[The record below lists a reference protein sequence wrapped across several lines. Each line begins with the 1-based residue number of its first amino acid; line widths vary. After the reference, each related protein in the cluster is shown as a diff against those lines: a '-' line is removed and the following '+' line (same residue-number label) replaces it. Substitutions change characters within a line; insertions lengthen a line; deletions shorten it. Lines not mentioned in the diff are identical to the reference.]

1 VQDPTLPSGTVTFLF
16 TDIEGSTRL
25 LRALGERYEHVLAE
39 HQRLLRAAFAAHHGH
54 EVDTQGDSFFVAFR
68 RAKDAVAAAIDAQR
82 TLAANHWPDGHAVK
96 VRMGIHTGEPVVGER
111 RYTGIGVHRA
121 ARIGAVGH
129 GGQVLLSN
137 TTRELIEDDLPPGV
151 ALRGLGRH
159 RLKDIQRPERI
170 FQLVA
175 EGLPSRFPPLR
186 TVGASRRLRSKP
198 VLAGVAALALAGA
211 AVAVLLTSLGGSG
224 TAQASS
230 VSPNSVGILESKD
243 GSIQSEIAVGAAP
256 SGVAAG
262 TGAVWVANTDAIPGS
277 VSRIDT
283 KTRSVRQE
291 ITVGQGPS
299 GIAVGGGAVWVA
311 NGLDGTVSR
320 IDPGSN
326 QVVKTIRVGAGP
338 SAIGWGAGAVWVSNA
353 IDGTVSRIDP
363 SSWRVTRTIP
373 VAIGA
378 SALAVGF
385 GRVWVASSSAGTVTP
400 LDPATGEAGD
410 AVNVGLAPDALAVG
424 DGVVWVAN
432 HDNGTVMT
440 IDPGTSAVTNT
451 IAVGRDPVAL
461 AVGPESVWVANAGDS
476 TLSRID
482 PARHAVVGTKA
493 LGNQPR
499 GLAVSPEGLFVAVR
513 STGSEHRGGALHVSS
528 AFFISDTMDPALSY
542 NWQVTSVTHD
552 GLLGFRRV
560 GGVQGLEVVPDLAV
574 SLATPTDGGRTYTYR
589 LRRGVRYSNGQPVE
603 PGDLRRALERV
614 LHLRSPGA
622 GYYSSVVGATA
633 CLAKPTTCDLSHGV
647 VADAASRT
655 VTFHLTEPDGDFQT
669 KLALEF
675 AAAVPSDTPFR
686 DLGGRV
692 PGTGPY
698 RISRWVKGSSVTLV
712 RNHRFNEWSS
722 DAQPRGYPDTITV
735 RVDGDFGRRTREVER
750 GSVDAALALFV
761 GGGKAQ
767 LVDLASRYPSRL
779 VATTSAGTDY
789 MFMNTRMKPFDDV
802 QVRRAVNVALD
813 RQQFVEQLG
822 TLVHAPTC
830 QVLPPNFRAYRPT
843 CPYAG
848 GLAAGRR
855 LVARSGTRGQRVL
868 VWVPAP
874 AAEIGRYFV
883 ALLDE
888 LGFHA
893 TMKTV
898 APAAY
903 FGIVGNPAARPQF
916 GFASWASDYPAP
928 TGFFQA
934 LFDCAS
940 GPGTNLARFCD
951 PLVERRLKAAA
962 ALQAQNEA
970 AATLAWQ
977 QAESAI
983 LDAAPIVPMSNSR
996 NVDFISKRFGNY
1008 QFSPQQSGFLLDQAW
1023 VK

>member
-1 VQDPTLPSGTVTFLF
+1 MSSVSGLPSGTVTFLF

-25 LRALGERYEHVLAE
+25 LKALGDRYEQVLAE
-39 HQRLLRAAFAAHHGH
+39 HQRLLRGAFAAHNGH

-68 RAKDAVAAAIDAQR
+68 RAKDAVAAALDAQR
-82 TLAANHWPDGHAVK
+82 ALAANEWPDGLAVR
-96 VRMGIHTGEPVVGER
+96 VRMGIHTGEPVVGEQ

-151 ALRGLGRH
+151 SLRDLGRH

-170 FQLVA
+170 YQLVA
-175 EGLPSRFPPLR
+175 DGLPSRFPPLK
-186 TVGASRRLRSKP
+186 TVGAARRLRSRP
-198 VLAGVAALALAGA
+198 VLAGVVALAVAGA
-211 AVAVLLTSLGGSG
+211 AVGVLLTSLGGSG
-224 TAQASS
+224 TAHASS
-230 VSPNSVGILESKD
+230 VSPNSVGILEPER
-243 GSIQSEIAVGAAP
+243 GSIRSEVAVGAAP

-262 TGAVWVANTDAIPGS
+262 AGAVWVANTDAIPGS
-277 VSRIDT
+277 VSRIDP

-326 QVVKTIRVGAGP
+326 QVVKVIRVGAGP
-338 SAIGWGAGAVWVSNA
+338 SAVAWGAGAIWVANA

-400 LDPATGEAGD
+400 INPATGEPGD
-410 AVNVGLAPDALAVG
+410 PVNVGLAPDALAVG

-440 IDPGTSAVTNT
+440 IDSRTSAVTNT
-451 IAVGRDPVAL
+451 IAVGRDPVAI
-461 AVGPESVWVANAGDS
+461 AVGDESVWVANARDG
-476 TLSRID
+476 TLSRVD
-482 PARHAVVGTKA
+482 PARLAVAGTAA
-493 LGNQPR
+493 LGNEPR
-499 GLAVSPEGLFVAVR
+499 GLAVSLDGLFVTVR
-513 STGSEHRGGALHVSS
+513 TTGTEHRGGVLRVS
-528 AFFISDTMDPALSY
+528 APFFISDTMDPALSY

-552 GLLGFRRV
+552 GLLGFSRV

-589 LRRGVRYSNGQPVE
+589 LRRGVRYSNGRPVD
-603 PGDLRRALERV
+603 PGDFRHALERV
-614 LHLRSPGA
+614 LRLRSAGA
-622 GYYSSVVGATA
+622 GYYAGIVGANA
-633 CLAKPTTCDLSHGV
+633 CLAHSTCDLSHGIV
-647 VADAASRT
+647 TDAASRT
-655 VTFHLTEPDGDFQT
+655 ITFHLTEPDGDFQT
-669 KLALEF
+669 KLALEVT
-675 AAAVPSDTPFR
+675 AAVPGNTPFR

-698 RISRWVKGSSVTLV
+698 RISHWAKGSAVTLV
-712 RNHRFNEWSS
+712 RNPRFNEWSS
-722 DAQPRGYPDTITV
+722 QAQPRGYPDTITV
-735 RVDGDFGRRTREVER
+735 RADGDFKRRLRQVER
-750 GSVDAALALFV
+750 GSLDAAITLFV
-761 GGGKAQ
+761 GASKAE
-767 LVDLASRYPSRL
+767 LADLASRYPSRL
-779 VATTSAGTDY
+779 VATTSTGTDY
-789 MFMNTRMKPFDDV
+789 MFMNTRVKPFDDLR
-802 QVRRAVNVALD
+802 VRRAVNVALD
-813 RQQFVEQLG
+813 REQYVEHVG
-822 TLVHAPTC
+822 TLVHAPNC
-830 QVLPPNFRAYRPT
+830 QVLPPNFRAYRPV
-843 CPYAG
+843 CPYSG

-855 LVARSGTRGQRVL
+855 LVGQSGMRGQRVL

-874 AAEIGRYFV
+874 VVEIGRYFV
-883 ALLDE
+883 TLLDE
-888 LGFHA
+888 LGFRA
-893 TMKTV
+893 AVKTV
-898 APAAY
+898 GPTTYYDA
-903 FGIVGNPAARPQF
+903 VGNPAAQPQM
-916 GFASWASDYPAP
+916 GFASWISDFP
-928 TGFFQA
+928 TPNGFFQP

-940 GPGTNLARFCD
+940 GPVSNLARFCD
-951 PLVERRLKAAA
+951 PVVERRIKEAAT
-962 ALQAQNEA
+962 LQAQNDA

-977 QAESAI
+977 RAEGAI
-983 LDAAPIVPMSNSR
+983 LDAAPIVPMSTTR
-996 NVDFISKRFGNY
+996 NVDLLSKRFGNY
-1008 QFSPQQSGFLLDQAW
+1008 EFSPQQSGFLLDQAW